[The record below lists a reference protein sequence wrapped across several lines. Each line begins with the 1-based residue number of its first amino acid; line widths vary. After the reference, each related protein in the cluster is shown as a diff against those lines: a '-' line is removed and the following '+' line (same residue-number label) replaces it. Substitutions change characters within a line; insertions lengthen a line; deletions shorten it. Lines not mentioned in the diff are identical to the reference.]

1 MRALQLGRMQLIQ
14 MFFGQLVKNIF
25 IDIFYVF
32 SARDFLQLL
41 DEILSVILK
50 KKCSYNIF
58 FLHLNVYSLTFYFH
72 YILKN

>member
-14 MFFGQLVKNIF
+14 MFFGHVVKNIF
-25 IDIFYVF
+25 IDIFCVF

-41 DEILSVILK
+41 DDILSVILK

-58 FLHLNVYSLTFYFH
+58 FLHLTSYFH